1 MIHDSPVILTFTNGL
16 PIAYGRLLSMLNA
29 ITSFPSLPLQRHPV
43 LGITNYLEWRES
55 QSE

>member
-1 MIHDSPVILTFTNGL
+1 MIPDSPVILTFTNGL
-16 PIAYGRLLSMLNA
+16 PVAYGRLLSMLNA